1 MPDEYRISEL
11 QNVSTM
17 NNDDLV
23 EVSQVNASA
32 TSGYVSLKARIVD
45 LAKKIVSGIQF
56 TTDLNT
62 TDKTVSGA
70 INEINDKTDDEI
82 THYTGTPTSGSTAEA
97 IYKAKYHV
105 GDTISLATPFVG
117 YISSSS
123 KRVRFTI
130 PLDKPLGGDITGINF
145 ANVGDITLYGGS
157 GSDTITPVLANFT
170 FSLARSA
177 LYVQYDHTAST
188 SLSNSTGCTV
198 WFGTSGSKITFT

>member
-62 TDKTVSGA
+62 TDKTLSGA
-70 INEINDKTDDEI
+70 INEIDDKTDDEI

-130 PLDKPLGGDITGINF
+130 PLDKPLGSDITGINF
-145 ANVGDITLYGGS
+145 SNTGDISLYGGS
-157 GSDTITPVLANFT
+157 GSDTVTPVLANWSA
-170 FSLARSA
+170 SLNRGS
-177 LYVQYDHTAST
+177 LYIQYEGSTST
-188 SLSNSTGCTV
+188 SLPNASGCTV
-198 WFGTSGSKITFT
+198 YFATSGSRITFT